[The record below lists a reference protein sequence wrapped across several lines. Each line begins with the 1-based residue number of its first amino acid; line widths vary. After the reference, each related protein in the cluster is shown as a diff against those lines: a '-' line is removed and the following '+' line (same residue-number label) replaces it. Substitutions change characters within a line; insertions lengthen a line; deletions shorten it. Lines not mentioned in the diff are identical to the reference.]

1 MPLLLPG
8 LLAITLGSCGGG
20 TALPPAN
27 PPALPTSR
35 LPGAGVQ
42 IDTMAFGRFG
52 PVVLYRARARPSR
65 VVLFVSGDG
74 GWNHGVVAMARSLA
88 SLDALVVGVDIRRY
102 LAGLTRAGG
111 PCAYPAAD
119 FEALS
124 QGVQRRLGFPAY
136 LPPVLVGYS
145 SGAALVYA
153 MLVQAPPGTFRA
165 GVSLGFCPGLELS
178 RALCRGGGGLSW
190 RTGTGAH
197 EISFAPADTVQTPWV
212 VLQGEQDS
220 TCGVVAAEKFV
231 RQVRGAQIVRL
242 PKVGHG
248 FGVEAH
254 WMPQFRE
261 VFERLE
267 HTNMVPA
274 PAAPA
279 VRDLPLVEL
288 PVHGR
293 SGELAVIV
301 SGDGGWASIDRKIGE
316 AFVARGIPVVGLNS
330 LQYFW
335 HARTP
340 DETGRDLARVLRHYL
355 AAWGGADV
363 LLVGYSLGA
372 DVLPFMASR
381 LPPDLRA
388 HVNLVALLGAGR
400 TASFE
405 FHVAEWLG
413 GAKGDRP
420 TAPEI
425 ARLRG
430 LRVLCMYGSD
440 EKDSVC
446 PLLPPGSATVVRV
459 EGGHHFGGAY
469 SSLADT
475 ILRAARDAE
484 AMPTQQQRVGP
495 SP

>member
-8 LLAITLGSCGGG
+8 LLAVTLGSCGGG
-20 TALPPAN
+20 TAPPPAN
-27 PPALPTSR
+27 PPGLLTSR
-35 LPGAGVQ
+35 GPGTGLQV
-42 IDTMAFGRFG
+42 DTMVFGRFG
-52 PVVLYRARARPSR
+52 PVVLYRTRARPSR

-74 GWNHGVVAMARSLA
+74 GWNHGVVAMAHSLV
-88 SLDALVVGVDIRRY
+88 SLDALVIGVDIRRY
-102 LAGLTRAGG
+102 LAALTRAGG
-111 PCAYPAAD
+111 PCVYAAAD

-124 QGVQRRLGFPAY
+124 QAVQRRLGLPAY
-136 LPPVLVGYS
+136 VPPVLVGYS

-153 MLVQAPPGTFRA
+153 TLVQAPPGTFRA
-165 GVSLGFCPGLELS
+165 GVSLGFCPDLGMT
-178 RALCRGGGGLSW
+178 RPLCRSGGLSW
-190 RTGTGAH
+190 RSGPGAH
-197 EISFAPADTVQTPWV
+197 EISFAPADTMQTPWV

-220 TCGVVAAEKFV
+220 TCGVAAAEKFV
-231 RQVRGAQIVRL
+231 RRVRGAQIVRL

-254 WMPQFRE
+254 WLPQFRD
-261 VFERLE
+261 VFERLDR
-267 HTNMVPA
+267 VSVVRA

-279 VRDLPLVEL
+279 VHDLPLVEL
-288 PVHGR
+288 PAHGR

-301 SGDGGWASIDRKIGE
+301 SGDGGWAGIDRKLGE

-355 AAWGGADV
+355 ASWGGADV

-372 DVLPFMASR
+372 DVLPFMVSR

-388 HVNLVALLGAGR
+388 RVSLVALLGAGR

-405 FHVAEWLG
+405 FHLTEWLG

-430 LRVLCMYGSD
+430 LRVLCMYGTG

-446 PLLPPGSATVVRV
+446 PMLPPGAATVVPI
-459 EGGHHFGGAY
+459 EGGHHLGGAY

-475 ILRAARDAE
+475 ILRAARG
-484 AMPTQQQRVGP
+484 R
-495 SP
+495 